1 MVRLSA
7 ANGCIQTVVAG
18 AKAPLFLEDLAEEVE
33 AIGEGLRGGVCGVVG
48 LAVARE
54 GGVGWRADY
63 PSEGAIDFQQGEWRM
78 SLYAVLQANGL
89 LGIGVPEEAESIFDE
104 IAETLL
110 NETILRV
117 GGRPYR
123 LVEIEFYAN
132 GSTHPD
138 PFAHCDE
145 MQLRTAHWYFHRTG
159 EEYRGG
165 SFKGLDITFAPEGYY
180 GGILIRTIEGWVPEG
195 QEEVFVSGPSLSV
208 DHILAG
214 CGAGS
219 VVELVEKMGDRSVVR
234 EDADRLL
241 WLEHDPSI
249 SKREVVKTP
258 RFGLFLKR
266 GDGKNTPA
274 ESLPSRYV
282 MREYRYISDA
292 RRVKKGR
299 HFTSLSLALQ
309 GADLETIHQRVGTPR
324 KSITSYIEAFEAG
337 KQKSLRS
344 FFFKDVSTTEQC
356 ELYGACAAA
365 GYTRYGKA

>member
-1 MVRLSA
+1 
-7 ANGCIQTVVAG
+7 
-18 AKAPLFLEDLAEEVE
+18 
-33 AIGEGLRGGVCGVVG
+33 
-48 LAVARE
+48 
-54 GGVGWRADY
+54 
-63 PSEGAIDFQQGEWRM
+63 M
-78 SLYAVLQANGL
+78 SLYAVLQAKGL
-89 LGIGVPEEAESIFDE
+89 LGIGVAEEAESIFDE

-180 GGILIRTIEGWVPEG
+180 GGILIRTIEGLVGEG
-195 QEEVFVSGPSLSV
+195 EEEVFISGPSLSV

-219 VVELVEKMGDRSVVR
+219 VVELVERMGDRSVVR
-234 EDADRLL
+234 EDAERLL

-324 KSITSYIEAFEAG
+324 KSIASYIEAFEAG
-337 KQKSLRS
+337 KQKALRS
-344 FFFKDVSTTEQC
+344 FFYKDVSTTEQC